1 MRVMGKIIV
10 FSNQKGG
17 VGKTT
22 TAVNLGAYIA
32 DMGKKVLLIDFDPQG
47 NLSTFAGLDKDAPG
61 IYEAIAGIKEIK
73 EVIQKTPVEN
83 LYGIGSNVNLSGAAI
98 ELATVDNREKY
109 LKTVLDD
116 IKDEYDYIFIDSP
129 PSLGLL
135 SLNCLVASD
144 FIIIPMQCE
153 YFAMEGLSLLI
164 QTISS
169 VQHSLNPNLRIGGIL
184 FTMYDSRIKL
194 ANEVV
199 RNVTSYFGDKV
210 FRTVIPRNVALSEA
224 PSYSVPINLYRENCQ
239 GAFGYKK
246 LAEEVINRVK

>member
-116 IKDEYDYIFIDSP
+116 VKDEYDYIFIDSP

-169 VQHSLNPNLRIGGIL
+169 VQHSLNPNLKIGGIL

-224 PSYSVPINLYRENCQ
+224 PSHSVHINLYRENCQ
-239 GAFGYKK
+239 GALGYKK
-246 LAEEVINRVK
+246 LAEEVINCVK

>member
-1 MRVMGKIIV
+1 MGKIIV

-22 TAVNLGAYIA
+22 TAVNLGAYMA
-32 DMGKKVLLIDFDPQG
+32 EAGKKVLLVDFDPQG
-47 NLSTFAGLDKDAPG
+47 NLSTFAGLDKEAPG
-61 IYEAIAGIKEIK
+61 IYEAIAGIKDVRD
-73 EVIQKTPVEN
+73 VIQKTQVEN
-83 LYGIGSNVNLSGAAI
+83 LYGIGSNINLSGAAI
-98 ELATVDNREKY
+98 ELATVDNKEKY
-109 LKTVLDD
+109 LRITLEE
-116 IKDEYDYIFIDSP
+116 IKGEWDYIFIDSP

-135 SLNCLVASD
+135 SLNGLVAAD
-144 FIIIPMQCE
+144 YIIIPMQCE
-153 YFAMEGLSLLI
+153 YFALEGLSLLI

-169 VQHSLNPNLRIGGIL
+169 VQHSFNPDLRIGGIV

-224 PSYSVPINLYRENCQ
+224 PSHSVPINLYRENCQ
-239 GAFGYKK
+239 GASGYKR

>member
-1 MRVMGKIIV
+1 MGKIIV

-61 IYEAIAGIKEIK
+61 IYEAIAGIKDIK
-73 EVIQKTPVEN
+73 DVIQKTPVEN

-116 IKDEYDYIFIDSP
+116 VKNEYDYIFIDSP

-153 YFAMEGLSLLI
+153 YFAMEGLNQLLK
-164 QTISS
+164 TINS
-169 VQHSLNPNLRIGGIL
+169 VKKKINPELKILGIV
-184 FTMYDSRIKL
+184 FTMYNKRAKL
-194 ANEVV
+194 NNEVV
-199 RNVTSYFGDKV
+199 DDVTNYFKKEV
-210 FRTVIPRNVALSEA
+210 FSTKIPRNIRLSEA
-224 PSYSVPINLYRENCQ
+224 PSHGLPINAYDASSS
-239 GAFGYKK
+239 GAKAYND
-246 LAEEVINRVK
+246 LAKEVMKRVNR

>member
-1 MRVMGKIIV
+1 MGKIIV

-109 LKTVLDD
+109 LKITLDE
-116 IKDEYDYIFIDSP
+116 IKEDYDYIFIDSP

-144 FIIIPMQCE
+144 YIIIPMQCE

-169 VQHSLNPNLRIGGIL
+169 VQHSLNPGLKIGGIL

-210 FRTVIPRNVALSEA
+210 FRT
-224 PSYSVPINLYRENCQ
+224 
-239 GAFGYKK
+239 
-246 LAEEVINRVK
+246 